1 MASRIIGTIA
11 GLSSLLLWFS
21 FHFMNPYNDLIGI
34 EPFFRTTLLLALP
47 ACLAIYAAWRRKKVP
62 MLIAFIWSFPLSL
75 YTGLTQSMYSF
86 FGITCL
92 FYLTSYFLMLL
103 SERTNK

>member
-34 EPFFRTTLLLALP
+34 EPFF
-47 ACLAIYAAWRRKKVP
+47 
-62 MLIAFIWSFPLSL
+62 
-75 YTGLTQSMYSF
+75 
-86 FGITCL
+86 
-92 FYLTSYFLMLL
+92 
-103 SERTNK
+103 